1 MRMLLF
7 LLSHAAAAAPGAVLA
22 RHDTNNKRASS
33 TALAGATRAVHAA
46 AIKHAGAATAGVAGA
61 TRGRAQHASAL
72 KHAQLVHLHN
82 RTRLD
87 LARRH
92 RPINATNATR
102 PDRAAADA
110 RDERPRRAPGSD
122 GRRPPAR
129 ADATEARRRRRGKT
143 PHAGDGPRPRE
154 QAAPAV
160 LVALSGLAL
169 ACFAARAVFTARG
182 VDDAVAAGETSPA
195 KARRVELRAK
205 LLAARA
211 VPPPDAPPPPHP
223 WSSGELDDE
232 VDAPSPVLVAPS
244 PAAAPRP

>member
-1 MRMLLF
+1 MMRMLLF
-7 LLSHAAAAAPGAVLA
+7 LFWHAAAAAPVLA

-102 PDRAAADA
+102 PNRTAAAA
-110 RDERPRRAPGSD
+110 RDERPRRAPGGD

-129 ADATEARRRRRGKT
+129 ADATEARRRRRGKK
-143 PHAGDGPRPRE
+143 PRDAGGDPRPRE

-160 LVALSGLAL
+160 LLALSGLAL

-232 VDAPSPVLVAPS
+232 VDAPSPVLVAP
-244 PAAAPRP
+244 AAAPRP